1 MKFRGNFIK
10 STLLSLAAVV
20 ALGGCNA
27 GGVSSSG
34 GVSSTVP
41 SVTATTAA
49 TTAPSLDLPDPVTGT
64 YNGNAVTMRYTAMTD
79 LNIDIAYCQPFQ
91 SGFAI
96 VMNDPET
103 GITPEYAYIDED
115 GNVLG
120 NTWYQYADPFDE
132 DGRAL
137 VKQSDNSWTW
147 IDKTGTIVAQAP
159 EREPSSHLDMSMYY
173 EENGLWG
180 LQEADGTRLT
190 EPVFVNVEGF
200 SSKASLAYAT
210 MEDHGEYKNVM
221 IDRTGK
227 VCMTLPEGCNKA
239 YDFSNDL
246 VMCLF
251 IDEKD
256 FSNTRYQLYKKS
268 GTPLNERRFKAI
280 GNFVDG
286 LAPVMEDGKLG
297 LMDEAGQMVIEPS
310 LPLDDHY
317 QVNLQWGENR
327 IVVARDGK
335 LAIVEVTFS

>member
-91 SGFAI
+91 NDYAI
-96 VMNDPET
+96 VLRKEKK
-103 GITPEYAYIDED
+103 
-115 GNVLG
+115 GNGTMSFVDKNGCVLG
-120 NTWYQYADPFDE
+120 DTVYSAAYPFDS
-132 DGRAL
+132 DGKAL
-137 VKQSDNSWTW
+137 VQNADGSWCY
-147 IDKTGTIVAQAP
+147 IDKTGKKVEDASKP
-159 EREPSSHLDMSMYY
+159 ESQETDLSMYY
-173 EENGLWG
+173 EKDGYFG
-180 LQEADGTRLT
+180 LQDESGNSLT
-190 EPVFVNVEGF
+190 EAVYSHVRGFHNGYAFVCFKEGEP
-200 SSKASLAYAT
+200 KNALIDRAGDVQVALPDDCSLAIVT
-210 MEDHGEYKNVM
+210 NDRIICTYKDGSD
-221 IDRTGK
+221 I
-227 VCMTLPEGCNKA
+227 A
-239 YDFSNDL
+239 
-246 VMCLF
+246 
-251 IDEKD
+251 
-256 FSNTRYQLYKKS
+256 NTRYQLLDLS

-297 LMDEAGQMVIEPS
+297 LMDEAGQIVIEPS
-310 LPLDDHY
+310 LPLDDSY
-317 QVNLQWGENR
+317 QVDLQWGENR
-327 IVVARDGK
+327 IVVTRDGK
-335 LAIVEVTFS
+335 LAIVEVAFS